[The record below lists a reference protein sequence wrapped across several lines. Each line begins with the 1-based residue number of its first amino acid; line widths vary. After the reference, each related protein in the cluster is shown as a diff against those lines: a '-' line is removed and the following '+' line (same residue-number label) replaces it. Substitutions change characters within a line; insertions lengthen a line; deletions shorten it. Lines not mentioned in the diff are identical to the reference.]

1 MSVMRLMLTRGLLAD
16 RGARPLVVPGLRH
29 GHRPSRHDS
38 VSHRHFGSR
47 AVSTK
52 QLKVAWDI
60 IHRAGG
66 SEVIRYE
73 NGDPIS
79 MGVFS
84 GRNDAWGALGRDRA
98 RLFGDPL
105 QRLGGAAEH
114 RETTSSSDSL
124 VEERPVI
131 ESWEDER

>member
-1 MSVMRLMLTRGLLAD
+1 
-16 RGARPLVVPGLRH
+16 
-29 GHRPSRHDS
+29 
-38 VSHRHFGSR
+38 VS
-47 AVSTK
+47 AK

-60 IHRAGG
+60 VHRAGG

-73 NGDPIS
+73 NGNPILV
-79 MGVFS
+79 GVFS

-98 RLFGDPL
+98 RLFGDNPL
-105 QRLGGAAEH
+105 RFAQPE
-114 RETTSSSDSL
+114 SIPSFCPL